1 MSITAEAIKALLQS
15 EATTATNAALSA
27 AIPELNGQGI
37 FAHHQDMKTIDLE
50 GKLPLRRRARG
61 AMSTEFV
68 APFAEYVAA
77 HAQPGTTVFINANDM
92 SAQAVLN
99 FGSNAL
105 PGHCDN
111 ITNVEL
117 KETAAYKAMTRLL
130 MSAMSQR
137 DLAEWLEE
145 WGAMVMVR
153 EGHEPDAPVLDL
165 KSCIN
170 AVRNVTIKAVKDAES
185 AVGNFS
191 QTRSALEEISMQAKA
206 DAKLP
211 PFLHL
216 KFQPYQELV
225 ERTFIVRVSA
235 ITSRDE
241 PLFRCNLLAAEQH
254 QEDMAN
260 EFAQVVCTHFDQ
272 LTLPDGI
279 GAPQVLLGTY
289 QKAS

>member
-61 AMSTEFV
+61 AMRTDFV
-68 APFAEYVAA
+68 APFAAYVAA
-77 HAQPGTTVFINANDM
+77 HAQPGTTVFINADDM

-99 FGSNAL
+99 FGSNTL

-117 KETAAYKAMTRLL
+117 KQTAAYKAMTRLL
-130 MSAMSQR
+130 MSATSQR

-145 WGAMVMVR
+145 WGAMVLVR
-153 EGHEPDAPVLDL
+153 ESHEPGAPVLDL

-216 KFQPYQELV
+216 TFQPYQELAARSFV
-225 ERTFIVRVSA
+225 VRVSA
-235 ITSRDE
+235 ITSREE
-241 PLFRCNLLAAEQH
+241 PIFRCNLLAAEQH

-260 EFAQVVCTHFDQ
+260 EFAQVVRNHFDQ
-272 LTLPDGI
+272 MTLPEGI
-279 GAPQVLLGTY
+279 SAPQVLLGTY
-289 QKAS
+289 AKAP